1 MKNYVHRL
9 SDPRDPAYPFSDTFI
24 CSKCNE
30 RLSLEAI
37 TCDICNLYIYGE
49 IDTSTLNHPSTYPEP
64 SPFNKAYIVD
74 KSNSSLAESQKI
86 EESDINP
93 EVDEYIKSLFN
104 QSFVMIALLSFILM
118 AFLYLDF
125 TNIVMD
131 FNNQLLGN

>member
-1 MKNYVHRL
+1 MCI
-9 SDPRDPAYPFSDTFI
+9 RD
-24 CSKCNE
+24 
-30 RLSLEAI
+30 
-37 TCDICNLYIYGE
+37 
-49 IDTSTLNHPSTYPEP
+49 STYPEP
-64 SPFNKAYIVD
+64 SPFNKAHIVD

-93 EVDEYIKSLFN
+93 EVDDYIKSLFN